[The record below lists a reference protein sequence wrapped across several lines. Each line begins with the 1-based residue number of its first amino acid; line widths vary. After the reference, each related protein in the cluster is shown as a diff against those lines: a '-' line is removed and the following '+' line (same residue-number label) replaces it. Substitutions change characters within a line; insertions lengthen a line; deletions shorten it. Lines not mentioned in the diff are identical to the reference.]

1 PSAVSYLGRWNIDLE
16 YKSRNKVE
24 WHIQRQYSYENLK
37 TLKQKNTKLTE
48 LPLFVAN
55 EEGKVLKIDWKEL

>member
-1 PSAVSYLGRWNIDLE
+1 M
-16 YKSRNKVE
+16 
-24 WHIQRQYSYENLK
+24 
-37 TLKQKNTKLTE
+37 TE

>member
-1 PSAVSYLGRWNIDLE
+1 
-16 YKSRNKVE
+16 
-24 WHIQRQYSYENLK
+24 
-37 TLKQKNTKLTE
+37 TKLTE

>member
-1 PSAVSYLGRWNIDLE
+1 MAVT
-16 YKSRNKVE
+16 
-24 WHIQRQYSYENLK
+24 QNL
-37 TLKQKNTKLTE
+37 LQAPE